1 MFCREFALP
10 GLITKEQ
17 TGIKMFSSCGNPT
30 LTLYVSGLAGWDL
43 RLAVGRR
50 GCSIG
55 VARPNDSSSYASS
68 YSDSSSV
75 TSGRNLVEEIG
86 SFRMLLD
93 TTEGTK
99 CQTTSLQGLEMSE
112 YFTQCSFFFHFALH
126 LCPLLAW
133 KRQSTAINFLLTVL
147 THLITEQRR

>member
-1 MFCREFALP
+1 MFCWEFALP
-10 GLITKEQ
+10 GFIAKEQ

-55 VARPNDSSSYASS
+55 VACSNDSSSYASS

-112 YFTQCSFFFHFALH
+112 YFTQCSFFFILLLICAPFWHGNGRAL
-126 LCPLLAW
+126 
-133 KRQSTAINFLLTVL
+133 Q
-147 THLITEQRR
+147 LIFF

>member
-1 MFCREFALP
+1 MP
-10 GLITKEQ
+10 GFIAKEQ

-55 VARPNDSSSYASS
+55 VACPNDSSSYASS

-75 TSGRNLVEEIG
+75 TSERNLVKEIG

-112 YFTQCSFFFHFALH
+112 YFTQCSFFFILLLICAPFWHGNGRAL
-126 LCPLLAW
+126 
-133 KRQSTAINFLLTVL
+133 Q
-147 THLITEQRR
+147 LIFF

>member
-1 MFCREFALP
+1 MP
-10 GLITKEQ
+10 GFIAKEQ

-55 VARPNDSSSYASS
+55 VACPNDSSSYASS

-112 YFTQCSFFFHFALH
+112 YFTQCSFFFILLLICAPFWHGNGRAL
-126 LCPLLAW
+126 
-133 KRQSTAINFLLTVL
+133 Q
-147 THLITEQRR
+147 LIFF